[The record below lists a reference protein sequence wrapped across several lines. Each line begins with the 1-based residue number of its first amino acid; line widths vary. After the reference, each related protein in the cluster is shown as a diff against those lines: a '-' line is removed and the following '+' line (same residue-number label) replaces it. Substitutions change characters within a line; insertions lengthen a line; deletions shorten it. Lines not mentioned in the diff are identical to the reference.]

1 MRIIKIQDI
10 KDDSILLSK
19 TVIDGVTFLIYQE
32 CLEVVQ
38 AANFELC
45 TVEKWFKIIGIKYDS
60 ISINGNAILYKVGD
74 KELGLS
80 DLSSGERLILYLLA
94 CKVSD
99 KPIVVQSLF
108 ERLGNRLEQVVYDNL
123 LDYKSLTVILYNA
136 YIQKAFD
143 PYFVKEI

>member
-1 MRIIKIQDI
+1 M
-10 KDDSILLSK
+10 
-19 TVIDGVTFLIYQE
+19 
-32 CLEVVQ
+32 
-38 AANFELC
+38 
-45 TVEKWFKIIGIKYDS
+45 EKWFKIIGIKYDS